1 MTCRDRTIT
10 RTCCSPKV
18 RHEDPSSQLPRVT
31 VVTHSPSPY
40 QVELFDEVARQ
51 DRVRLNVI
59 YLHARD
65 KQRLWQTTKPFH
77 DSILLT
83 EPSVDVDAVARST
96 VDENLL
102 VLNYYKH
109 PFVKE
114 VLQRRKRIRKPMCFW
129 GERPLL
135 HSLSPLS
142 GLFRMWRLRAIHL
155 THAPIWGIG
164 SMAVTAYGR
173 EFGSGHQYVNLPYFS
188 NLERFENTVRK
199 PLSKERV
206 FLFSGLLCHRKGTEL
221 LANAFARLAAEFS
234 HVRLRVVGYGPMEAA
249 MKEQLSSMADR
260 VEFTGF
266 CPWDRLHLEYAKGD
280 ILCVPSRHD
289 GWGLVVPEGL
299 AAGLPVISTVQT
311 GAAVEFIKPG
321 HNGWLHPPG
330 EGEGLY
336 RAMRLAATLTDEQ
349 WHDMSHRARISVA
362 QHTLQHG
369 AVKFIESAIS
379 AIAGKVTQPKS
390 SPIEN
395 VPA

>member
-1 MTCRDRTIT
+1 MIPRTIS
-10 RTCCSPKV
+10 RLNNVKS
-18 RHEDPSSQLPRVT
+18 EDFNIQLPRVT

-40 QVELFDEVARQ
+40 QVELFDEAARMGSLQ
-51 DRVRLNVI
+51 LSVI

-83 EPSVDVDAVARST
+83 DPNVDVNAVARST
-96 VDENLL
+96 DEADLL

-109 PFVKE
+109 PFVKH

-164 SMAVTAYGR
+164 SMAVTAYRR
-173 EFGSGHQYVNLPYFS
+173 EFGSGHEYVNIPYFS
-188 NLERFENTVRK
+188 NLEKFGSVPRS

-206 FLFSGLLCHRKGTEL
+206 FLFSGMLCHRKGTDL
-221 LANAFARLAAEFS
+221 LAHAFARLAAEFN
-234 HVRLRVVGYGPMEAA
+234 HVRLRVVGYGPMEAE
-249 MKEQLSSMADR
+249 MKEQLSSLSDR
-260 VEFTGF
+260 VDFTGF

-299 AAGLPVISTVQT
+299 AAGLPVVSTIQT

-336 RAMRLAATLTDEQ
+336 RSMRLAATLTDEQ

-362 QHTLQHG
+362 QHSLQRG
-369 AVKFIESAIS
+369 AAKLIESAI
-379 AIAGKVTQPKS
+379 AAMPGRTIQPKG
-390 SPIEN
+390 SPVEN
-395 VPA
+395 FPM